1 LYNGRQIAGRFA
13 AKLPKNFEPNNR
25 KLKNVVI
32 FALVK
37 LIIMDIYRRR
47 IMDGML
53 AKKLQ
58 SKGAVLIEGPKW
70 CGKTTTAE
78 EIAASK
84 VMLARTD
91 VKEHFK
97 SLLEIDMDAAL
108 SGDTPMLIDE
118 WQTVPKLWDAVRYT
132 IDSRRKMGQFILTG
146 SAVPDKDGEKE
157 IKHSGAGRFA
167 WLMMRPMT
175 LFESGESNGSVSLR
189 HLFTAPEKILEK
201 NELSLQ
207 DIAFLICRGG
217 WPMAIGLPEDAA
229 LEQAFDYYDAV
240 TKEDI
245 TKVDGVKRASERVR
259 RLMRAYARHQGT
271 QASIA
276 TLKEDLS
283 HNDAQTLSEDTINSY
298 LEALRKIFVVEDMPA
313 WNPNLRSKT
322 AIRTADTRFFVD
334 PSIATAALG
343 LGPADLLDDLNTM
356 GLFFETMCVRDLRV
370 FAEALNG
377 KVYHYRDKNKL
388 ECDAVVHLRNGQ
400 YGLIEIKLGG
410 ESLINKGVETL
421 NTLTE
426 QIDTTHMKAPA
437 FKMILTATS
446 EHAYRRPEDG
456 IYVVPI
462 GTLKD

>member
-1 LYNGRQIAGRFA
+1 MENY
-13 AKLPKNFEPNNR
+13 KH
-25 KLKNVVI
+25 
-32 FALVK
+32 
-37 LIIMDIYRRR
+37 R
-47 IMDGML
+47 IMDSL
-53 AKKLQ
+53 LKKKLQ
-58 SKGAVLIEGPKW
+58 AKGAILIEGPKW

-91 VKEHFK
+91 VKSNFK
-97 SLLEIDMDAAL
+97 NLLEIDIEAAL
-108 SGDTPMLIDE
+108 SGEPPMLIDE

-132 IDSRRKMGQFILTG
+132 VDHRRKMGQFILTG
-146 SAVPDKDGEKE
+146 SAVPNKE
-157 IKHSGAGRFA
+157 TEDEIEHSGTGRFA
-167 WLMMRPMT
+167 WLTMRPMS
-175 LFESGESNGSVSLR
+175 LFESGESNGKVSLEQ
-189 HLFTAPEKILEK
+189 LFTNPDKLLEK
-201 NELSLQ
+201 NELKLQ

-217 WPMAIGLPEDAA
+217 WPIAVELPEEAA

-245 TKVDGVKRASERVR
+245 INVDGVKRVSERAQ

-276 TLKEDLS
+276 TLKEDLKA
-283 HNDAQTLSEDTINSY
+283 NDNATLDEDTISSY
-298 LEALRKIFVVEDMPA
+298 LDALRKIFVIEDMPA

-322 AIRTADTRFFVD
+322 AIRTTDTRYFVD

-343 LGPADLLDDLNTM
+343 LGPADLMSDLKTM
-356 GLFFETMCVRDLRV
+356 GFFFEAMCVRDLRV
-370 FAEALNG
+370 FAEVLNG
-377 KVYHYRDKNKL
+377 KVYHYRDKSGL

-410 ESLINKGVETL
+410 DTLIKEGVA
-421 NTLTE
+421 TLTALAN
-426 QIDTTHMKAPA
+426 QIDTERMKAPA
-437 FKMILTATS
+437 FKMILTATG

-462 GTLKD
+462 GCLKD

>member
-1 LYNGRQIAGRFA
+1 MENY
-13 AKLPKNFEPNNR
+13 KH
-25 KLKNVVI
+25 
-32 FALVK
+32 
-37 LIIMDIYRRR
+37 R
-47 IMDGML
+47 IMDSL
-53 AKKLQ
+53 LKKKLQ
-58 SKGAVLIEGPKW
+58 AKGAILIEGPKW

-91 VKEHFK
+91 VKNNFK
-97 SLLEIDMDAAL
+97 NLLEIDIEAAL
-108 SGDTPMLIDE
+108 SGEPPMLIDE

-132 IDSRRKMGQFILTG
+132 IDHRRKMGQFILTG
-146 SAVPDKDGEKE
+146 SAVPNKE
-157 IKHSGAGRFA
+157 TEDEIEHSGTGRFA
-167 WLMMRPMT
+167 WLTMRPMS
-175 LFESGESNGSVSLR
+175 LFESGESNGKVSLEQ
-189 HLFTAPEKILEK
+189 LFTNPDKLLEK
-201 NELSLQ
+201 NELKLQ

-217 WPMAIGLPEDAA
+217 WPIAVELPEEAA

-245 TKVDGVKRASERVR
+245 INVDGVKRVSERAQ

-276 TLKEDLS
+276 TLKEDLKA
-283 HNDAQTLSEDTINSY
+283 NDNATLDEDTISSY
-298 LEALRKIFVVEDMPA
+298 LDALRKIFVIEDMPA

-322 AIRTADTRFFVD
+322 AIRTTDTRYFVD

-343 LGPADLLDDLNTM
+343 LGPADLMSDLKTM
-356 GLFFETMCVRDLRV
+356 GFFFETMCVRDLRV

-377 KVYHYRDKNKL
+377 KVYHYRDKSGL

-410 ESLINKGVETL
+410 DTLIKEGVA
-421 NTLTE
+421 TLTALAN
-426 QIDTTHMKAPA
+426 QIDTERMKAPA
-437 FKMILTATS
+437 FKMILTATG

-462 GTLKD
+462 GCLKD